1 MRKIRIFATFR
12 FELLKF
18 ENGKTLDFYSFGA
31 LSYPSSI
38 FVLITIS
45 LVFVNELG

>member
-18 ENGKTLDFYSFGA
+18 ESGKTLDFYSFGA
-31 LSYPSSI
+31 LFYPPYI
-38 FVLITIS
+38 FVLIE
-45 LVFVNELG
+45 FRCFCE